1 VEDRQRLL
9 KSLPEENQNVIVR
22 LFELVY
28 TLSKHSAVTKMDL
41 NNLAMVRFP
50 ARTHAH
56 THATPPHTHATPPHT
71 YYCSLA
77 ELVVVRRCSR
87 HASCAARRW
96 TRWW

>member
-1 VEDRQRLL
+1 MADAHATRTHSTNALYCETLEDRQRLL

-50 ARTHAH
+50 RTHARTR
-56 THATPPHTHATPPHT
+56 THH
-71 YYCSLA
+71 
-77 ELVVVRRCSR
+77 R
-87 HASCAARRW
+87 
-96 TRWW
+96 TRAIAH

>member
-50 ARTHAH
+50 ARTHTC
-56 THATPPHTHATPPHT
+56 THARNTTAHARNTT
-71 YYCSLA
+71 A
-77 ELVVVRRCSR
+77 
-87 HASCAARRW
+87 HALLLIS
-96 TRWW
+96 

>member
-1 VEDRQRLL
+1 LEDRQRLL

-50 ARTHAH
+50 RTHARTHHRTRDRSRAG
-56 THATPPHTHATPPHT
+56 
-71 YYCSLA
+71 
-77 ELVVVRRCSR
+77 LVVVRRCSR
-87 HASCAARRW
+87 RASCAARRW